1 VSLAELAIQKDSTYA
16 DAWAALSQAWGLLA
30 DDFIPP
36 REALPHMRP
45 AVQRALELDPDS
57 PEAHAQAG
65 VLHYFYDWDLAA
77 ARREFETALAL
88 DSANATAGHY
98 YPFVLDYDSTEA
110 DRAFRIRERA
120 LRLNPGTPGLL
131 RDAARASSMRRLSD
145 AERRAR
151 CKAMLIVTPENA
163 PYCETLRLLLSGDT
177 VGARAVARASFG
189 SPPAG
194 ANGSVR
200 LRYVGAMLFSGDTA
214 RARQELATIVG
225 MTAHEYVREDAIAL
239 LYYRLGDIDSSIEWW
254 RRAVESNG
262 ALVIDLAKDVE
273 FAPLRKDP
281 RVQALLVK
289 AGIK

>member
-1 VSLAELAIQKDSTYA
+1 MSAATAAPQVRRAAE
-16 DAWAALSQAWGLLA
+16 
-30 DDFIPP
+30 
-36 REALPHMRP
+36 
-45 AVQRALELDPDS
+45 RALELDPTLAD
-57 PEAHAQAG
+57 AHAQAG

-98 YPFVLDYDSTEA
+98 FPFVLDYDSTEA
-110 DRAFRIRERA
+110 DLAFRIRERA
-120 LRLNPGTPGLL
+120 LRLNPGAPGLL
-131 RDAARASSMRRLSD
+131 RDAARPPSMRRLTD

-151 CKAMLIVTPENA
+151 CNAMRIVSPENV
-163 PYCETLRLLLSGDT
+163 PYCESMRLLLSGDT
-177 VGARAVARASFG
+177 VGARALVRSSFG

-200 LRYVGAMLFSGDTA
+200 LGYAGAMLASGDTA
-214 RARQELATIVG
+214 RARQELATVVA
-225 MTAHEYVREDAIAL
+225 MSAHEYVREDAIASV
-239 LYYRLGDIDSSIEWW
+239 YYRLGDIDRSIEWW

-262 ALVIDLAKDVE
+262 ALVIDLAKDSE

-281 RVQALLVK
+281 RVQALLTK